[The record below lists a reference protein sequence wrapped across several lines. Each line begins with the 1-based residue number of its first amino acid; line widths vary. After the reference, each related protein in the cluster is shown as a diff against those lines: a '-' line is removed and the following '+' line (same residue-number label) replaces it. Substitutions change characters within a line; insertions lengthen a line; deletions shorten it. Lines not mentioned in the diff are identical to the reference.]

1 MVMEGRRKLGAKA
14 DAALGGDSLSDRGL
28 WSCSVDSGDVPKSMV
43 KEYLEK
49 IDRSF
54 VCQTWRR
61 HLSAEA
67 RESGRRRTSHP
78 RNYRFFEI
86 SARGCEFLGFGMG
99 EARDT
104 ARMLS
109 GISKEW
115 CASGRQRCFE
125 PRRNMGNYDYSSSS
139 IGCGMSNERLKMK
152 IRSCKFD
159 LSTITII
166 CTLHALHSLHLSSCD
181 LAFGQ
186 GGEVAGPIMW

>member
-14 DAALGGDSLSDRGL
+14 DAALGGDSLSDQGL

-49 IDRSF
+49 IDMSF

-61 HLSAEA
+61 HLPAEA
-67 RESGRRRTSHP
+67 GESGRRRTSHP
-78 RNYRFFEI
+78 RNHRFFEI

-109 GISKEW
+109 GIEVLVRK
-115 CASGRQRCFE
+115 RQA
-125 PRRNMGNYDYSSSS
+125 
-139 IGCGMSNERLKMK
+139 KM
-152 IRSCKFD
+152 
-159 LSTITII
+159 L
-166 CTLHALHSLHLSSCD
+166 
-181 LAFGQ
+181 
-186 GGEVAGPIMW
+186 